1 MKVRLVSL
9 VLWIKV
15 CNSIIGSSCGVAA
28 VLPGMGWASTC
39 GTVESGGTREALD
52 EVWLEWVLGIVKG
65 SGILD
70 GGFNKVL

>member
-1 MKVRLVSL
+1 MFSL

-28 VLPGMGWASTC
+28 VLAGMDWASTC
-39 GTVESGGTREALD
+39 GRVERGGTREALG
-52 EVWLEWVLGIVKG
+52 EVGLERVLGIVKG